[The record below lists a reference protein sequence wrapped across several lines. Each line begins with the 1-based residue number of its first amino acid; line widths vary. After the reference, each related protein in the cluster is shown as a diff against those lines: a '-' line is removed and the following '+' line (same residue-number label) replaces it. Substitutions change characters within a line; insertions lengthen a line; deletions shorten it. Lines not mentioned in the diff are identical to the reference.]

1 MQIWCQ
7 GGERRLQGKK
17 RRKGSDSGKDEE
29 RGDHKEVGKKFLIA
43 FQFF

>member
-7 GGERRLQGKK
+7 GGESRLQGKK

-29 RGDHKEVGKKFLIA
+29 RGDQEVEEGKKFLKA
-43 FQFF
+43 F